1 MTTPIETYAAV
12 DAGSN
17 SFHMIVANIVEG
29 RIQIVDKLK
38 ETVRLAGGLDENRK
52 LTDEVAQRALECLQ
66 RFGERTREIPRG
78 NVRAVGTNTLRLAR
92 NGKSFLNR
100 ASQALGHPIEVI
112 SGREEA
118 RLIFLGVAYSNFSD
132 SEQRLVIDI
141 GGGSTELAIGRGYD
155 PGLTESLYM
164 GCVNMSERF
173 FKNGDITS
181 KKMRKAIL
189 AALQELESIEIKYK
203 HAGWE
208 SIYGSSGTILSIR
221 DVIKSRT
228 PAENGISWGELTR
241 LKDDVITAGHVENLK
256 MEGLPPSRAP
266 VFAGGVAIL
275 CAAFESL
282 SIPYM
287 NISECALREGL
298 LLDLIGRLQDQDVRN
313 KTVSNLIQR
322 YNIDAEHAKR
332 VEHTVSACFRQLR
345 DHWSLDQDNDL
356 KHLRW
361 AALLHEIGLAIAHNQ
376 YHKHGGYL
384 LNHSD
389 LPGFSREEQS
399 LLAFLVRCHRRK
411 IAPEEL
417 QTLTDDIQQKALR
430 LCIILRLAV
439 VLNRGRSQ
447 SALPE
452 FQMTADDGNIQII
465 FPDNWLNVHPLTEAD
480 LHTEAEYLASIKTTL
495 NFN

>member
-1 MTTPIETYAAV
+1 MATLTQTYAAV

-17 SFHMIVANIVEG
+17 SFHMMVANIVEG
-29 RIQIVDKLK
+29 RIQIMDKLK
-38 ETVRLAGGLDENRK
+38 ETVRLAGGLDDNQK
-52 LTDEVAQRALECLQ
+52 LTDEASQRALDCLH
-66 RFGERTREIPRG
+66 RFGERIREIPRS
-78 NVRAVGTNTLRLAR
+78 NVRAVGTNTLRQVR
-92 NGKSFLNR
+92 NSKAFLKKAN
-100 ASQALGHPIEVI
+100 QALGHPIEVI

-118 RLIFLGVAYSNFSD
+118 RLIFLGVAYSNFNN

-155 PGLTESLYM
+155 PALTESLYM

-173 FKNGDITS
+173 FKNGEITA

-208 SIYGSSGTILSIR
+208 TIYGSSGTILAIR
-221 DVIKSRT
+221 DVIKARGST
-228 PAENGISWGELTR
+228 DAGISWGALTK
-241 LKDDVITAGHVENLK
+241 LKDDVIAAEHVQNFR
-256 MEGLPPSRAP
+256 MEGLSPSRAP

-282 SIPYM
+282 SIQQM
-287 NISECALREGL
+287 NVSESALREGL
-298 LLDLIGRLQDQDVRN
+298 LLDLIGRLQDQDVRD
-313 KTVSNLIQR
+313 KTVTDLVQR
-322 YNIDAEHAKR
+322 YNIDVDHAQR
-332 VEHTVSACFRQLR
+332 VQQTVISCYRHLR
-345 DHWSLDQDNDL
+345 DNWLLDKDTDL

-417 QTLTDDIQQKALR
+417 QTLSDDIQQKALR

-439 VLNRGRSQ
+439 VLNRGRSRN
-447 SALPE
+447 ALPE
-452 FQMTADDGNIQII
+452 FRLTADDGTIQIK
-465 FPDNWLNVHPLTEAD
+465 FPDNWLAEHPLTEAD
-480 LHTEAEYLASIKTTL
+480 LSTEAEYLASIKITL
-495 NFN
+495 HLS

>member
-1 MTTPIETYAAV
+1 MTASIETYAAV

-17 SFHMIVANIVEG
+17 SFHMIVANIVDG

-38 ETVRLAGGLDENRK
+38 EMVRLAGGLDENRK
-52 LTDEVAQRALECLQ
+52 LNDEAAQRALECLQ
-66 RFGERTREIPRG
+66 RFGERIREIPRG
-78 NVRAVGTNTLRLAR
+78 NVRAVGTNTLRQAR
-92 NGKSFLNR
+92 NGRVFLKKAN
-100 ASQALGHPIEVI
+100 QALGHPIEVI

-118 RLIFLGVAYSNFSD
+118 RLIFLGVAYSNFND
-132 SEQRLVIDI
+132 TEQRLVIDI

-155 PGLTESLYM
+155 ASLTESLYM
-164 GCVNMSERF
+164 GCVNMSDRF
-173 FKNGDITS
+173 FKNGEITA

-208 SIYGSSGTILSIR
+208 NIYGSSGTILSIR
-221 DVIKSRT
+221 DVIRARGST
-228 PAENGISWGELTR
+228 ETGISWGELTR
-241 LKDDVITAGHVENLK
+241 LKDDVIAAGHVQNFK
-256 MEGLPPSRAP
+256 WEGLPPARAS
-266 VFAGGVAIL
+266 VFAGGLAIL

-282 SIPYM
+282 SLQHM
-287 NISECALREGL
+287 NVSESALREGL
-298 LLDLIGRLQDQDVRN
+298 LLDLIGRLHDQDVRD
-313 KTVSNLIQR
+313 KTVADLLSR
-322 YNIDAEHAKR
+322 YNIDADHARR
-332 VEHTVSACFRQLR
+332 VEQTVSACFRQLR
-345 DHWSLDQDNDL
+345 DHWTLDHSDL
-356 KHLRW
+356 KQLRW
-361 AALLHEIGLAIAHNQ
+361 AALLHEMGLAVAHNQ

-384 LNHSD
+384 LTYSD

-417 QTLTDDIQQKALR
+417 QTLAEDIQQKALH

-447 SALPE
+447 NALPE
-452 FQMTADDGNIQII
+452 FRLMADDGNIQIT
-465 FPDNWLNVHPLTEAD
+465 FPDNWLPEHPLTGADLKTEAD
-480 LHTEAEYLASIKTTL
+480 YLASIKTTL

>member
-1 MTTPIETYAAV
+1 MATRTETYAAV

-17 SFHMIVANIVEG
+17 SFHMVVANVVEG

-38 ETVRLAGGLDENRK
+38 EMVRLAGGLDENLR
-52 LTDEVAQRALECLQ
+52 LNDEAAQRALECLQ
-66 RFGERTREIPRG
+66 RFGERIREIPRA
-78 NVRAVGTNTLRLAR
+78 NVRAVGTNTLRQAR
-92 NGKSFLNR
+92 NGKTFLKK
-100 ASQALGHPIEVI
+100 ATQALGHSIEVI

-118 RLIFLGVAYSNFSD
+118 RLIFLGIAYSNFND
-132 SEQRLVIDI
+132 AEQRLVIDI
-141 GGGSTELAIGRGYD
+141 GGGSTELAIGRGYNA
-155 PGLTESLYM
+155 GLTESLYM

-173 FKNGDITS
+173 FKSGEITA

-189 AALQELESIEIKYK
+189 AALQELESIETRYK

-221 DVIKSRT
+221 DVIKARGST
-228 PAENGISWGELTR
+228 ESGISWGELTR
-241 LKDDVITAGHVENLK
+241 LKDDVIAAGHYQNLK

-282 SIPYM
+282 SIQQM
-287 NISECALREGL
+287 NVSESALREGL
-298 LLDLIGRLQDQDVRN
+298 LLDLMGRLQDQDVRDQ
-313 KTVSNLIQR
+313 TVADLMQR
-322 YNIDAEHAKR
+322 YNIDAGHAGR
-332 VEHTVSACFRQLR
+332 VQQTAVNCYRQLR
-345 DHWSLDQDNDL
+345 DSWSLENNVKQ
-356 KHLRW
+356 LRW

-384 LNHSD
+384 LHHSD
-389 LPGFSREEQS
+389 LPGFSREEQL

-417 QTLTDDIQQKALR
+417 QTLSDDIQQKALR

-439 VLNRGRSQ
+439 VLNRGRSLNP
-447 SALPE
+447 LPE
-452 FQMTADDGNIQII
+452 FRLTADDGNIQIN
-465 FPDNWLNVHPLTEAD
+465 FPDNWLAEHPLTGAD
-480 LHTEAEYLASIKTTL
+480 LITEAEFLAAIKTTL
-495 NFN
+495 NFS

>member
-1 MTTPIETYAAV
+1 MTAPTETYAAV

-17 SFHMIVANIVEG
+17 SFHMIVANIVDG

-38 ETVRLAGGLDENRK
+38 EMVRLAGGLDENHK
-52 LTDEVAQRALECLQ
+52 LTDEAAQRALECLQ
-66 RFGERTREIPRG
+66 RFGERIREIPRG
-78 NVRAVGTNTLRLAR
+78 NVRAVGTNTLRQAR
-92 NGKSFLNR
+92 NGKAFLKK
-100 ASQALGHPIEVI
+100 ATQALGHPIAVI

-118 RLIFLGVAYSNFSD
+118 RLIFLGVAYSNFND
-132 SEQRLVIDI
+132 AEQRLVIDI

-155 PGLTESLYM
+155 ASLTESLYM
-164 GCVNMSERF
+164 GCVNMSDRF
-173 FKNGDITS
+173 FKNGEITV

-208 SIYGSSGTILSIR
+208 SIYGSSGTILAIQ
-221 DVIKSRT
+221 DVIKARGST
-228 PAENGISWGELTR
+228 ETGITWGELTR
-241 LKDDVITAGHVENLK
+241 LKDDVIAAGHVQNLK
-256 MEGLPPSRAP
+256 WEGLPPSRAP
-266 VFAGGVAIL
+266 VFAGGLAIL

-282 SIPYM
+282 SIQHM

-298 LLDLIGRLQDQDVRN
+298 LLDLIGRLQDQDVRD
-313 KTVSNLIQR
+313 KTATDLMSR
-322 YNIDAEHAKR
+322 YNIDTDHARR
-332 VEHTVSACFRQLR
+332 VEQTVSACFRQLR
-345 DHWSLDQDNDL
+345 DHWSLDRDYDL
-356 KHLRW
+356 KQLRW
-361 AALLHEIGLAIAHNQ
+361 AALLHEIGLAVAHNQ

-399 LLAFLVRCHRRK
+399 LLASLVRCHRRK

-417 QTLTDDIQQKALR
+417 QTLSDDIQQKTLR

-439 VLNRGRSQ
+439 VLNRGRSRN
-447 SALPE
+447 ALPE
-452 FQMTADDGNIQII
+452 FQLTADDGNIQIR
-465 FPDNWLNVHPLTEAD
+465 FPDNWLSEHPLTEAD
-480 LHTEAEYLASIKTTL
+480 LKTEAEYLAPIKTTL